1 VTEEPRRLLDDDGT
15 SAVLRRDLANARA
28 ADLDYDVDAAVARF
42 EAGLANTPT
51 PATEAAAGVKSGAT
65 WWIVGGGAVAAA
77 ALAWSVGRD
86 STPARVEPVS
96 PAVVQSPAIEPP
108 RAIEPTAPPPAIAPP
123 TEAPKAIV
131 PPAPTQPRKPRATA
145 ASSAASPPDDDD
157 TLAREMAAT
166 AAAKRAL
173 ASDPARAL
181 ELVAAA
187 SREFGKSVYAEDRE
201 GIAVLALARLG
212 REAEALARGKAY
224 LTAHPKG
231 SYADRIRDVL
241 GADAEKP

>member
-1 VTEEPRRLLDDDGT
+1 VSEEPRRLLDDDGT

-42 EAGLANTPT
+42 EAGLANPAT

-65 WWIVGGGAVAAA
+65 WWIVGGGAVSAA

-86 STPARVEPVS
+86 STSARVEPVS
-96 PAVVQSPAIEPP
+96 PTVVQSPASEPP
-108 RAIEPTAPPPAIAPP
+108 RASEPPTPPPSIAAP
-123 TEAPKAIV
+123 TEARKAMV
-131 PPAPTQPRKPRATA
+131 PAAPTPTRKPRAPA
-145 ASSAASPPDDDD
+145 ASSAASPPDDD

-187 SREFGKSVYAEDRE
+187 NREFGKSVYAEDRE

-212 REAEALARGKAY
+212 RDAEALARGKAY
-224 LTAHPKG
+224 LAAHPKG